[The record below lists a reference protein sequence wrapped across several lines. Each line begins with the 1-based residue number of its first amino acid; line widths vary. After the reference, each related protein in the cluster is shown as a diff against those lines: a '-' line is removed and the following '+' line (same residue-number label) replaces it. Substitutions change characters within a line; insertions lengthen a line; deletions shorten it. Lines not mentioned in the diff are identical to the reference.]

1 MLINQSLKIVII
13 AAMCYFAAGWLGQ
26 AFAIP
31 PGYATVIWPAS
42 GVAIAACLLFG
53 YRPVM
58 GVFLG
63 SALVNISIGYSNT
76 GQISFLI
83 PVLIALGSSVQ
94 TAFSY
99 ALIRYFIGKKLQF
112 YNIRHV
118 LSFILLAGPIGCLV
132 SASAGTF
139 ILYSFGVLSADQAP
153 LNWLSWWLGDSV
165 GVIVLVPW
173 LAVLFRKHFSVYY
186 DHPVRIIFAL
196 LIVAITTV
204 TLSVSTA
211 YFEFDKQRQAFN
223 ANADLSSTLLSER
236 VKNSTDVL
244 YGLVGYIRGSGQV
257 SRQEFQDYSEVVM
270 SQDRAIKALSVNH
283 VLEAKDISDY
293 EVTMSALYG
302 FPFKV
307 KQRNSEGNFEP
318 VKVRDRYVSVG
329 LIYPFEP
336 NKKAAGFDVYSEASR
351 RTAIKNAIRLN
362 AAMPT
367 SSITLIQN
375 TKAVLIFLPAYKNQK
390 LYAMAT
396 GLFEINDLSSRILDR
411 NPVDGVEVYLVDR
424 QANQAPYILASSK
437 NASLSSDA
445 LLKGISEQAFPFYH
459 RSMIPVG
466 AHRWELIHVSHSEF
480 IEQPWGTHFVLVGG
494 LFVAGLL
501 GWVLSLVFSHAAQV
515 ERQVAMRTKELSQA
529 NLALRESGEKL
540 KQMSQEAQEANQ
552 AKSRFLANMSHEI
565 RTPLNGMLGSLTL
578 MKSQSMSTEQQ
589 KLVELA
595 HQSGDALLDL
605 VNDILDLSKIEAGE
619 LELEPEYFDLQDLLE
634 DVSSLMRIKAQEKG
648 LVLVAPQTLLSET
661 MVFGD
666 RLRIRQVLLNLL
678 GNAIKFTETGGVVR
692 LVAHQEVQA
701 GNQAT
706 FKLQVVDS
714 GIGISDSL
722 QKRLFQRFK
731 QADASTTRRY
741 GGTGLGLAISKEL
754 IDAMMGEIGVESQL
768 GQGATFWFELNLP
781 IKETVLNELSSK
793 TLQNVSKVYA
803 LGLEAEDKPY
813 IQAMLQR
820 WHVSSDFSD
829 VLPNLNVINDGDILI
844 VDESCLNDETRGA
857 MVTIQNQVI
866 VLVSQGS
873 QTTEVERCGAASVY
887 KPLHRKALFSALDS
901 VQHHTSETVVDQTE
915 PATSMGLQAK
925 VLLVEDNLTN
935 QIVAKGMLG
944 LFGLSVDVAENGQ
957 VALDMMAQTTY
968 DLIFMDC
975 QMPVMDGYEA
985 AREIRCLGIESATAK
1000 DVPVIAL
1007 SANAMKGD
1015 DQLCFEAGMD
1025 DHVAKPVSKD
1035 RLNEVINTWLGKKH
1049 QDV

>member
-1 MLINQSLKIVII
+1 SLRIIII
-13 AAMCYFAAGWLGQ
+13 AAICYFVAGWLGQ

-53 YRPVM
+53 YRPVL

-76 GQISFLI
+76 GQISFLVPI
-83 PVLIALGSSVQ
+83 LIALGSSAQ

-99 ALIRYFIGKKLQF
+99 ALIRYFIGKKLHF

-118 LSFILLAGPIGCLV
+118 LSFIVLAGPIGCLV
-132 SASAGTF
+132 SASTGTF
-139 ILYSFGVLSADQAP
+139 ILYSFGLLPAEQATM
-153 LNWLSWWLGDSV
+153 NWLSWWLGDSV

-186 DHPVRIIFAL
+186 DHPIRIIMAL
-196 LIVAITTV
+196 CIVAITTII
-204 TLSVSTA
+204 LSLSTA
-211 YFEFDKQRQAFN
+211 YFELEKQHQAFDS
-223 ANADLSSTLLSER
+223 NADLSSTLLSER
-236 VKNSTDVL
+236 VKNSVDIL
-244 YGLVGYIRGSGQV
+244 YGLAGYIRGSDLI
-257 SRQEFQDYSEVVM
+257 SPEEFKEYSEIVM
-270 SQDRAIKALSVNH
+270 SQDRAIKALSMNH
-283 VLEAKDISDY
+283 VLEARDISSY
-293 EVTMSALYG
+293 EATMSALYG
-302 FPFKV
+302 FPFAL
-307 KQRNSEGNFEP
+307 KQKNMEGNMEP
-318 VKVRDRYVSVG
+318 VGQRDRYVSVG
-329 LIYPFEP
+329 VVYPLEP
-336 NKKAAGFDVYSEASR
+336 NKKAIGFDVYSEKTR

-367 SSITLIQN
+367 SAITLIQN
-375 TKAVLIFLPAYKNQK
+375 TKAVLMFLPAYKNQK

-396 GLFEINDLSSRILDR
+396 GLFEISDLSSRILDR
-411 NPVDGVEVYLVDR
+411 NPIDSIEVYLVDH
-424 QANQAPYILASSK
+424 QANQTPYILASSK
-437 NASLSSDA
+437 NATLSSEA
-445 LLKGISEQAFPFYH
+445 LLKGVSEQAFPFYH

-466 AHRWELIHVSHSEF
+466 AHRWELVHVSQSKF

-501 GWVLSLVFSHAAQV
+501 GWVLSLVFSHAAQI
-515 ERQVAMRTKELSQA
+515 ERQVALRTKELSKA

-540 KQMSQEAQEANQ
+540 KLASQEAQEANQ

-578 MKSQSMSTEQQ
+578 MKSQAMNIEQQ

-595 HQSGDALLDL
+595 HQSGDSLLDL

-619 LELEPEYFDLQDLLE
+619 LELEPEHFDLQDLLE
-634 DVSSLMRIKAQEKG
+634 DISSLMRIKAQEKG
-648 LVLVAPQTLLSET
+648 LVLVAPQTLLPEAV
-661 MVFGD
+661 VFGD
-666 RLRIRQVLLNLL
+666 RLRIRQVLLNLI
-678 GNAIKFTETGGVVR
+678 GNAIKFTGKGGVVR
-692 LVAHQEVQA
+692 LIAHQGSQI
-701 GNQAT
+701 GDQAT
-706 FKLQVVDS
+706 FKLQVIDS

-754 IDAMMGEIGVESQL
+754 IEAMEGKIGVESQL
-768 GQGATFWFELNLP
+768 GQGATFWFELSLP
-781 IKETVLNELSSK
+781 VKKSLVNAFSLEALS
-793 TLQNVSKVYA
+793 NVSKVYVI
-803 LGLEAEDKPY
+803 GLEEDKPY
-813 IQAMLQR
+813 AQAMLREWQLPNEFL
-820 WHVSSDFSD
+820 DELP
-829 VLPNLNVINDGDILI
+829 LPNLVNETDVLM
-844 VDESCLNDETRGA
+844 VDESCLNDEIRQVLA
-857 MVTIQNQVI
+857 MFQNQVI

-873 QTTEVERCGAASVY
+873 QSAEVERCGAASVY
-887 KPLHRKALFSALDS
+887 KPVHRKALFSALESIQNRTLEISADDPNEQIAS
-901 VQHHTSETVVDQTE
+901 
-915 PATSMGLQAK
+915 ANLQAK

-935 QIVAKGMLG
+935 QIVAKGMLS
-944 LFGLSVDVAENGQ
+944 LFGLTVDVAENGQ
-957 VALDMMAQTTY
+957 VALDMMAKTAY

-985 AREIRCLGIESATAK
+985 SRAIRCFEPESATAK

-1035 RLNEVINTWLGKKH
+1035 RLNEVINTWMGKKH
-1049 QDV
+1049 QCI